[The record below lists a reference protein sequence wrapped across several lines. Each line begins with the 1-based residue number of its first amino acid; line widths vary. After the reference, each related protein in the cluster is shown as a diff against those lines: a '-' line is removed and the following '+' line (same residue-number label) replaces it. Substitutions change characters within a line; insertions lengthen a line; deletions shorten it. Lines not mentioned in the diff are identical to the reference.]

1 MKDFITSQEASEKW
15 GVSIRQVQMLCKN
28 GKVEGVLRAG
38 RNQIMPAY
46 AEKPTATKIRGKGMK

>member
-15 GVSIRQVQMLCKN
+15 GVSVRQVQILCKN

-38 RNQIMPAY
+38 RN
-46 AEKPTATKIRGKGMK
+46 